1 MMKALIAAAALAC
14 GIHYAQAE
22 EIGTVNTAFKLL
34 GSDKIVVEVFDDPE
48 ITGVSCYVSRA
59 KTGGLTG
66 AIGFAED
73 KADSSVACRQVGD
86 ITFKEAVPKQRDV
99 FTERASFFF
108 KRVHVVRMVDQ
119 KRRVLVY
126 LVYSD
131 KLIDGSPK
139 NSVTAVPLA
148 SDVKMLV
155 TQ

>member
-1 MMKALIAAAALAC
+1 MMKVLIAVAAVLC
-14 GIHYAQAE
+14 GVGWAQAE

-34 GSDKIVVEVFDDPE
+34 GSDKIVVEVFDDPQ
-48 ITGVSCYVSRA
+48 ISGVSCYVSRA

-66 AIGFAED
+66 AIGVAED

-108 KRVHVVRMVDQ
+108 KRVHVVRIVDQ

-139 NSVTAVPLA
+139 NSVTAVPLG

-155 TQ
+155 AD